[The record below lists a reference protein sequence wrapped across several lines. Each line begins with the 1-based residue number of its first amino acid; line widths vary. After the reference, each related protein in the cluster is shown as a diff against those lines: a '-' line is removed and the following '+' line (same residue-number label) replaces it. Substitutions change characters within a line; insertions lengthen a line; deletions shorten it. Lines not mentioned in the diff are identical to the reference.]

1 MINKCDLLSNF
12 LNDFKP
18 DIMMLN
24 ETKCTAEIAN
34 FNFDHPKYELM
45 IKQRTKNPN
54 HGGGVAI
61 IIKKTLNFSE
71 SKEFNHLNEEFICV
85 KLKINNSICLIGTLY
100 TPPNK
105 ELNKDLFNQIKLK
118 YKQFLIGGDLNSKLI
133 KLGCNSDNNSGHI
146 LDEIIETNNLFIKN
160 NKQPTYFEY
169 RANTVY
175 SEILD
180 LIILSNDLNM
190 NNSEFKVHTDSILT
204 NDINFHCPVEI
215 NIHTNVEKIK
225 KQMVNG
231 YNYKAADWELF
242 KNTLYV
248 SNKIENNSSLSC
260 EQINDI
266 ISNEMLI
273 AKEKAIPKMK
283 PVRFSR
289 PLPSEILKIINE
301 KNSMKKKLRKLK
313 NKKQNNN
320 NNHQKKQMKT
330 KINSLVKIIKTKIS
344 EFRSEEWKDF
354 IKKIGPNPVSSR
366 PYWQRINRLRTGKS
380 KASNIPD
387 LKFND
392 KKYENDNDKANLF
405 KDILKDTFQLSNDES
420 FKDKDFYSNVD
431 SFINDDTYLNNYQS
445 VNNVLDITMG
455 ELKEAI
461 KACKSNTASGIDNI
475 HNQMIKNLPDNF
487 LSQILTLFNKSI
499 QESKVCQ
506 IWKTS
511 KITMINKKDS
521 EKSDPANYRPI
532 SVTSCLGKVLER
544 IINNRLYK
552 FCEENGYLS
561 FQQSGFRKNRG
572 VKDNLTFLT
581 QKVAETFNRKKKMC
595 CLFFDISK
603 AFDKVWHNGLIYKL
617 VMLKCPLYIVNWIKN
632 FLKDRKFQININGT
646 LSDLADILCSVPQG
660 SILSPLLFSIYIN
673 DIPKR
678 NISNS
683 SGSLLYADDLATF
696 FMYKKNGNIEKG

>member
-1 MINKCDLLSNF
+1 MKSNQINKLNIIQWNCNSMINKCDLLINF

-34 FNFDHPKYELM
+34 FNFDHPRYELM

-85 KLKINNSICLIGTLY
+85 KLKINNSVCLIGTLY

-133 KLGCNSDNNSGHI
+133 KFGCNSDNNSGHI

-204 NDINFHCPVEI
+204 NDVYFHCPVEI

-266 ISNEMLI
+266 IS
-273 AKEKAIPKMK
+273 
-283 PVRFSR
+283 
-289 PLPSEILKIINE
+289 
-301 KNSMKKKLRKLK
+301 
-313 NKKQNNN
+313 
-320 NNHQKKQMKT
+320 
-330 KINSLVKIIKTKIS
+330 
-344 EFRSEEWKDF
+344 
-354 IKKIGPNPVSSR
+354 
-366 PYWQRINRLRTGKS
+366 
-380 KASNIPD
+380 
-387 LKFND
+387 
-392 KKYENDNDKANLF
+392 
-405 KDILKDTFQLSNDES
+405 
-420 FKDKDFYSNVD
+420 
-431 SFINDDTYLNNYQS
+431 
-445 VNNVLDITMG
+445 
-455 ELKEAI
+455 
-461 KACKSNTASGIDNI
+461 
-475 HNQMIKNLPDNF
+475 
-487 LSQILTLFNKSI
+487 
-499 QESKVCQ
+499 
-506 IWKTS
+506 
-511 KITMINKKDS
+511 
-521 EKSDPANYRPI
+521 
-532 SVTSCLGKVLER
+532 
-544 IINNRLYK
+544 
-552 FCEENGYLS
+552 
-561 FQQSGFRKNRG
+561 
-572 VKDNLTFLT
+572 
-581 QKVAETFNRKKKMC
+581 
-595 CLFFDISK
+595 
-603 AFDKVWHNGLIYKL
+603 
-617 VMLKCPLYIVNWIKN
+617 
-632 FLKDRKFQININGT
+632 
-646 LSDLADILCSVPQG
+646 
-660 SILSPLLFSIYIN
+660 
-673 DIPKR
+673 
-678 NISNS
+678 
-683 SGSLLYADDLATF
+683 
-696 FMYKKNGNIEKG
+696 